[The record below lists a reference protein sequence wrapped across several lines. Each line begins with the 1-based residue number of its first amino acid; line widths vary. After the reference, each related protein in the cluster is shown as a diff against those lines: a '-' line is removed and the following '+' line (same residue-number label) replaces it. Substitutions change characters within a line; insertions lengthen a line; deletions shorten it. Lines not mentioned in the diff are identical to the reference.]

1 VSIYQS
7 ETAVGWDNVPESW
20 EQPVG
25 DVRTYAGSHLYP
37 TDEKPASIG
46 LGYIPPWCVPGHRDD
61 DAREDDDGPWWGP
74 WLRMDVATWDDEHQR
89 PMIPNRSTV
98 VMDPDAARALGKALV
113 AWADSEHT
121 LPKPETKEARDA

>member
-1 VSIYQS
+1 MSIYQS
-7 ETAVGWDNVPESW
+7 ETAVGWDDVPESW
-20 EQPVG
+20 EQSVG

-46 LGYIPPWCVPGHRDD
+46 LGYIPPWCVPGNFDD

-74 WLRMDVATWDDEHQR
+74 WLRMDVAVWNDENDR
-89 PMIPNRSTV
+89 PMVAATV
-98 VMDPDAARALGKALV
+98 VLDPEAARALAQRLT

-121 LPKPETKEARDA
+121 QPKAETKGVTP